1 LHECF
6 KYATKGVF
14 KSGTF
19 DNVNYDSLRVFEEL
33 QPVLDHRRLIQ
44 GYGCLHGF
52 VDSDLELLESDFTDW
67 YNAKV
72 EELQT
77 IEKPIEVKDTF
88 DQIYNSKGSIHYMSK
103 FNLKKSF
110 ILQRELEKKGD
121 NDE

>member
-1 LHECF
+1 
-6 KYATKGVF
+6 
-14 KSGTF
+14 
-19 DNVNYDSLRVFEEL
+19 LRVFEEL

-44 GYGCLHGF
+44 GYGCLTRF